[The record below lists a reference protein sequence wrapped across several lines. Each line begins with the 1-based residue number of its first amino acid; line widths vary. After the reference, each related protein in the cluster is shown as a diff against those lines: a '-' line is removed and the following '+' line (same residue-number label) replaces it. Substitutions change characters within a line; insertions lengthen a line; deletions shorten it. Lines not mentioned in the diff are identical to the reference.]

1 MKRYFLPNSKT
12 FLKQRLTKKEVEEIV
27 NAPVENV
34 VEVVTN
40 ELPDEVKETTKKNK
54 RFKKQK

>member
-1 MKRYFLPNSKT
+1 MKRYFLPTAK
-12 FLKQRLTKKEVEEIV
+12 FLQQLPTKKEAEATTK
-27 NAPVENV
+27 APVENV

-54 RFKKQK
+54 KFKKQD